1 MINESIVVLRM
12 NLKDLKHLQN
22 NLPDTLGIYGRN
34 EFFNSVVLALL
45 IPVGTEYHFVFQKRH
60 DSIRQGGEICFPGGG
75 YDPHKDETLEKAAIR
90 ETVEEMGIPEEKI
103 KIIGRLDTMVM
114 PMRAIVDVFVGVAD
128 LGFNEMKVNEKEVA
142 SIFTVPVSHF
152 EQNEPETYEVL
163 VTLHSRYK
171 DKNGKEVI
179 LFPACEMDIPEKYHT
194 SWESGRYPVYV
205 YRLEEGILWGLTARI
220 VREIVRYL
228 K

>member
-1 MINESIVVLRM
+1 M
-12 NLKDLKHLQN
+12 NLKDIKRLQK
-22 NLPDTLGIYGRN
+22 NLPAVPGIYGRN
-34 EFFNSVVLALL
+34 EFFNSVVLALI

-60 DSIRQGGEICFPGGG
+60 VSIRQGGEICFPGGG
-75 YDPHKDETLEKAAIR
+75 YDPHHDESLEKAAIR

-103 KIIGRLDTMVM
+103 KIIGRLDTFVM
-114 PMRAIVDVFVGVAD
+114 PMRAIVDVFIGIAD
-128 LGFNEMKVNEKEVA
+128 VRFEEMAANEKEVA

-152 EQNEPETYEVL
+152 EQNEPEAYEVL
-163 VTLHSRYK
+163 VTLHSRYRNQ
-171 DKNGKEVI
+171 DGKETV
-179 LFPACEMDIPEKYHT
+179 LFPAFEMDIPAKYHT

-220 VREIVRYL
+220 VREIVRRL